1 VATGSNRFSYQ
12 SFLNAYIATMIKT
25 LTFRHKRR
33 DEFASILE
41 QDIYLI
47 VEKTTAFKK
56 KAGNHHS
63 NANVK
68 IS

>member
-1 VATGSNRFSYQ
+1 
-12 SFLNAYIATMIKT
+12 MIKT